1 MAIIKKAKRAQVF
14 VKIGMMGISGS
25 GKTLSALLLGYGL
38 LKAAHPDLSDEQIW
52 EKILVIDTENSSASL
67 YAGLQVGMTRVG
79 EFLTIDISA
88 PFTVEK
94 YIEAINAAEGAGVEF
109 LIIDSMSHAWQAE
122 GGLLDK
128 QNAVARRM
136 NGQSYQAWREVTPL
150 YNQLI
155 DKILQC
161 HMHVVSTYRG
171 KKEYALEDGA
181 NGKKQ
186 VKAKGV
192 GAQFREGADYEST
205 VYFEIDQD
213 HMAFASKD
221 RTHLFDGQYI
231 MISADTGRQ
240 IYNWLSTADQAPP
253 EIVRAVAPEAP
264 VAMQTPVEQ
273 PGQPDLV
280 PTPAAP
286 AAPDDQIARAV
297 AMVDNVIKAY
307 CATATP
313 EDKAA
318 VADRVKQ
325 ICGKKNYKTVTDIN
339 KLREL
344 YTAFA
349 PAN

>member
-1 MAIIKKAKRAQVF
+1 MAIIKKAKRAQVY

-38 LKAAHPDLSDEQIW
+38 VKAAHPALSDPQIW

-67 YAGLQVGMTRVG
+67 YAGLQVGVTRIG
-79 EFLTIDISA
+79 EFLTIDIDA

-94 YIEAINAAEGAGVEF
+94 YIDAISAAEENGIEF
-109 LIIDSMSHAWQAE
+109 LVIDSMSHAWQAE

-128 QNAVARRM
+128 QNMVARRM

-171 KKEYALEDGA
+171 KKEYALEEGA

-186 VKAKGV
+186 VKAKGI

-205 VYFEIDQD
+205 IYFEIDQD

-221 RTHLFDGQYI
+221 RTHLFDGQMFVI
-231 MISADTGRQ
+231 TADTGRQ
-240 IYNWLSTADQAPP
+240 IYAWLSSADQTPP
-253 EIVRAVAPEAP
+253 EIVRTTAPVQVAPPAP
-264 VAMQTPVEQ
+264 VEIDAEADAQ
-273 PGQPDLV
+273 L
-280 PTPAAP
+280 ANA
-286 AAPDDQIARAV
+286 I

-307 CATATP
+307 CANVSP
-313 EDKAA
+313 EEKAA
-318 VADRVKQ
+318 VGDRIKE
-325 ICGKKNYKTVTDIN
+325 ICGTKNYKKVTDIN
-339 KLREL
+339 TLRAL
-344 YTAFA
+344 YAAFA
-349 PAN
+349 PAQ

>member
-1 MAIIKKAKRAQVF
+1 MAIIKKARRGAVY

-25 GKTLSALLLGYGL
+25 GKTLSALLMGYGL
-38 LKAAHPDLSDEQIW
+38 IRAAHPEMSESQVW

-67 YAGLQVGMTRVG
+67 YAGLQVGTTRVG
-79 EFLTIDISA
+79 EFLTIDIEA

-94 YIEAINAAEGAGVEF
+94 YIEAINAAEENGVEF
-109 LIIDSMSHAWQAE
+109 LIIDSMSHAWQSE

-171 KKEYALEDGA
+171 KKEYALEEGT

-192 GAQFREGADYEST
+192 GAQFRDGADYEAT

-221 RTHLFDGQYI
+221 RTHLFDGQFI
-231 MISADTGRQ
+231 MISPETGKQLYR
-240 IYNWLSTADQAPP
+240 WLSSADHTPPEVVKVTASAPQAP
-253 EIVRAVAPEAP
+253 AP
-264 VAMQTPVEQ
+264 VQDADAEQ
-273 PGQPDLV
+273 VQE
-280 PTPAAP
+280 
-286 AAPDDQIARAV
+286 DQIANAI
-297 AMVDNVIKAY
+297 AMVDEVIRTK
-307 CATATP
+307 TAGMSS
-313 EDKAA
+313 EEKAA
-318 VADRVKQ
+318 VGDQIKA
-325 ICGKKNYKTVTDIN
+325 ICGKKNYKTLTDIE
-339 KLREL
+339 KLRAL
-344 YTAFA
+344 YKAFSV
-349 PAN
+349 

>member
-1 MAIIKKAKRAQVF
+1 MAIIRKAKRGAVY

-25 GKTLSALLLGYGL
+25 GKTLSALLMGYGL
-38 LKAAHPDLSDEQIW
+38 LKAAHPELSDPQIW

-67 YAGLQVGMTRVG
+67 YAGLQVGVTRVG
-79 EFLTIDISA
+79 EFLTIDVAA

-94 YIEAINAAEGAGVEF
+94 YIEAINAAEENGVEF

-128 QNAVARRM
+128 QNTVARRM

-171 KKEYALEDGA
+171 KKEYALEEGA

-192 GAQFREGADYEST
+192 GAQFREGADYEAT
-205 VYFEIDQD
+205 IYFELDQD

-231 MISADTGRQ
+231 LISAETGRQ
-240 IYNWLSTADQAPP
+240 IYNWLSTADQT
-253 EIVRAVAPEAP
+253 APE
-264 VAMQTPVEQ
+264 VVKVT
-273 PGQPDLV
+273 
-280 PTPAAP
+280 TAP
-286 AAPDDQIARAV
+286 APAPAQVVMTEPVPGNTVDEELIRAQN
-297 AMVDNVIKAY
+297 MVDEVIKAY
-307 CATATP
+307 TASISP
-313 EDKAA
+313 DERAA
-318 VADRVKQ
+318 VGDRVKA
-325 ICGKKNYKTVTDIN
+325 ICGKKNYKTITDLD
-339 KLREL
+339 KLRAL
-344 YTAFA
+344 YKEFA
-349 PAN
+349 PKA

>member
-1 MAIIKKAKRAQVF
+1 MAIIRKAKRGAVY

-25 GKTLSALLLGYGL
+25 GKTLSALLLGAGL
-38 LKAAHPDLSDEQIW
+38 LKAAHPELSDEQIW

-67 YAGLQVGMTRVG
+67 YAGLQVGMTKVG

-155 DKILQC
+155 DRILQC

-171 KKEYALEDGA
+171 KKEYALEQGQ
-181 NGKKQ
+181 NGKTK
-186 VKAKGV
+186 VSAKGV

-231 MISADTGRQ
+231 LISADTGRQ
-240 IYNWLSTADQAPP
+240 IYEWLSTADQQPP
-253 EIVRAVAPEAP
+253 EVVKTVAP
-264 VAMQTPVEQ
+264 VAPAPVVEPVEAV
-273 PGQPDLV
+273 PGEDEV
-280 PTPAAP
+280 S
-286 AAPDDQIARAV
+286 RAQG
-297 AMVDNVIKAY
+297 MVDEVIKAY
-307 CATATP
+307 MAGVSP
-313 EDKAA
+313 DEKAA
-318 VADRVKQ
+318 VADRVKA
-325 ICGKKNYKTVTDIN
+325 ICGKKNYKTVTDLD
-339 KLREL
+339 KLRAL
-344 YTAFA
+344 YKEFA
-349 PAN
+349 PRG

>member
-1 MAIIKKAKRAQVF
+1 MAIIRKAKRGAVY

-38 LKAAHPDLSDEQIW
+38 LRAAHPELSDAQIW

-67 YAGLQVGMTRVG
+67 YAGLQVGMTKVG
-79 EFLTIDISA
+79 EFLTIDVSA

-171 KKEYALEDGA
+171 KKEYALEQGQ
-181 NGKKQ
+181 NGKTK
-186 VKAKGV
+186 VAAKGV

-231 MISADTGRQ
+231 LISADTGRQ
-240 IYNWLSTADQAPP
+240 IYEWLSTADQQPP
-253 EIVRAVAPEAP
+253 EVVKTVAP
-264 VAMQTPVEQ
+264 VAPAPVAEPVE
-273 PGQPDLV
+273 
-280 PTPAAP
+280 TAAG
-286 AAPDDQIARAV
+286 DDEIARAQG
-297 AMVDNVIKAY
+297 MVDEVIKAY
-307 CATATP
+307 MAGVAPEERAT
-313 EDKAA
+313 
-318 VADRVKQ
+318 VADRVKA
-325 ICGKKNYKTVTDIN
+325 ICGKKNYKTVTDLD
-339 KLREL
+339 KLRAL
-344 YTAFA
+344 YKEFA
-349 PAN
+349 PRG

>member
-1 MAIIKKAKRAQVF
+1 MAIIRKAKRGAVY

-25 GKTLSALLLGYGL
+25 GKTLSALLMGYGL
-38 LKAAHPDLSDEQIW
+38 LKAAHPELSDPQIW

-67 YAGLQVGMTRVG
+67 YAGLQVGVTRVG
-79 EFLTIDISA
+79 EFLTIDVAA

-94 YIEAINAAEGAGVEF
+94 YIEAINAAEENGVEF

-128 QNAVARRM
+128 QNTVARRM

-171 KKEYALEDGA
+171 KKEYALEEGA

-192 GAQFREGADYEST
+192 GAQFREGADYEAT
-205 VYFEIDQD
+205 IYFELDQD

-231 MISADTGRQ
+231 LISAETGRQ
-240 IYNWLSTADQAPP
+240 IYNWLSTADQT
-253 EIVRAVAPEAP
+253 APEVVKVTTAP
-264 VAMQTPVEQ
+264 VP
-273 PGQPDLV
+273 
-280 PTPAAP
+280 AP
-286 AAPDDQIARAV
+286 AQGSMTEPVPGNTVDEELIRAQN
-297 AMVDNVIKAY
+297 MVDEVIKAY
-307 CATATP
+307 TASVSP
-313 EDKAA
+313 EERAA
-318 VADRVKQ
+318 VGDRVKA
-325 ICGKKNYKTVTDIN
+325 ICGKKNYKTITDLD
-339 KLREL
+339 KLRAL
-344 YTAFA
+344 YKEFA
-349 PAN
+349 PKA

>member
-1 MAIIKKAKRAQVF
+1 MAIIKKARRNAVY

-25 GKTLSALLLGYGL
+25 GKTLSALLMGYGL
-38 LKAAHPDLSDEQIW
+38 IKAAHPELSDEQIW

-67 YAGLQVGMTRVG
+67 YAGLKIGSTKVG
-79 EFLTIDISA
+79 EFLTIDVDA
-88 PFTVEK
+88 PFTVDK
-94 YIEAINAAEGAGVEF
+94 YIEAINAAEENGVEF
-109 LIIDSMSHAWQAE
+109 LIIDSMSHAWQSE

-128 QNAVARRM
+128 QNMVARRM

-171 KKEYALEDGA
+171 KKEYALEEGA

-192 GAQFREGADYEST
+192 GAQFREGADYEAT

-231 MISADTGRQ
+231 MISPETGKQ
-240 IYNWLSTADQAPP
+240 LYAWLSSADQAPP
-253 EIVRAVAPEAP
+253 EVVKVTASAPA
-264 VAMQTPVEQ
+264 QTPDPVNAEEST
-273 PGQPDLV
+273 G
-280 PTPAAP
+280 
-286 AAPDDQIARAV
+286 DDQLAKAV
-297 AMVDNVIKAY
+297 AMVDEVIMAKVAGMSDEEKA
-307 CATATP
+307 
-313 EDKAA
+313 EAA
-318 VADRVKQ
+318 KQ
-325 ICGKKNYKTVTDIN
+325 IKSICGKTNYKAVKDIE
-339 KLREL
+339 KLRAL
-344 YTAFA
+344 YKAFSA
-349 PAN
+349 

>member
-1 MAIIKKAKRAQVF
+1 MAIIRKAKRGAVY

-38 LKAAHPDLSDEQIW
+38 LKAAHPELSDAQIW

-67 YAGLQVGMTRVG
+67 YAGLQVGVTKIG
-79 EFLTIDISA
+79 EFLTIDVAA

-94 YIEAINAAEGAGVEF
+94 YIEAINAAEENGVEF

-128 QNAVARRM
+128 QNTVARRM
-136 NGQSYQAWREVTPL
+136 GGNQSYQAWREVTPL

-171 KKEYALEDGA
+171 KKEYALEDGV

-192 GAQFREGADYEST
+192 GAQFRDGADYEAT
-205 VYFEIDQD
+205 IYFEIDQD

-221 RTHLFDGQYI
+221 RTHLFDGQYLL
-231 MISADTGRQ
+231 ISAETGKQ
-240 IYNWLSTADQAPP
+240 IYQWLSTADTA
-253 EIVRAVAPEAP
+253 APEVVKVTA
-264 VAMQTPVEQ
+264 
-273 PGQPDLV
+273 
-280 PTPAAP
+280 PAAP
-286 AAPDDQIARAV
+286 AAPVAPPVEQPAPDGAHDEAEVARAQQL
-297 AMVDNVIKAY
+297 VDEVIRAY
-307 CATATP
+307 SATASP
-313 EDKAA
+313 EEKAA
-318 VADRVKQ
+318 VGDRVKA
-325 ICGKKNYKTVTDIN
+325 ICGKKNYKNITDLD
-339 KLREL
+339 KLRAL
-344 YTAFA
+344 YKEFA
-349 PAN
+349 PKA